1 MERRLAGRGIMD
13 LDTLY
18 LTPIQPTFL
27 EVIETSSGLLEL
39 FPAVWSAAEG
49 LTSPDVHVRS
59 ASLSRLLELGAP
71 RISPLISYL
80 LATCILEPDLPLRCR
95 IVRALGELLIAD
107 EAGRQAPDA
116 VRRHM
121 IIYLAQMRTR
131 SIFSLLQAINAEPN
145 LEAHVTRLL
154 NNCPHAGTH
163 LSEIFSDREVPLAVR
178 QQAVHLVGQAGFL
191 DAVPSLERL
200 ASRLEARRNGQQ
212 SMPFA
217 PPPTTQDESKLLQEI
232 NQTLWM
238 LRQA

>member
-1 MERRLAGRGIMD
+1 
-13 LDTLY
+13 
-18 LTPIQPTFL
+18 
-27 EVIETSSGLLEL
+27 
-39 FPAVWSAAEG
+39 
-49 LTSPDVHVRS
+49 
-59 ASLSRLLELGAP
+59 
-71 RISPLISYL
+71 
-80 LATCILEPDLPLRCR
+80 
-95 IVRALGELLIAD
+95 
-107 EAGRQAPDA
+107 
-116 VRRHM
+116 
-121 IIYLAQMRTR
+121 
-131 SIFSLLQAINAEPN
+131 LLQAVITEPN

-163 LSEIFSDREVPLAVR
+163 LSEIFSDRGVPLAVR

-200 ASRLEARRNGQQ
+200 ASRLEARRSGQQ

>member
-1 MERRLAGRGIMD
+1 MD

-18 LTPIQPTFL
+18 LTPVQPTFL

-59 ASLSRLLELGAP
+59 ASLTRLLELGAP
-71 RISPLISYL
+71 RISPLISYI

-121 IIYLAQMRTR
+121 TTYLTQMRTR
-131 SIFSLLQAINAEPN
+131 PIFSLLQAINAEPD
-145 LEAHVTRLL
+145 LEAHITRLL
-154 NNCPHAGTH
+154 NNCLMPAPICLRYFPTGESPWLCANRQCISWVKQVFWTLCLPSNAWQRAWKRGVMGSNPCPLLPLRPHKMK
-163 LSEIFSDREVPLAVR
+163 VNY
-178 QQAVHLVGQAGFL
+178 
-191 DAVPSLERL
+191 
-200 ASRLEARRNGQQ
+200 SRR
-212 SMPFA
+212 
-217 PPPTTQDESKLLQEI
+217 
-232 NQTLWM
+232 
-238 LRQA
+238 

>member
-1 MERRLAGRGIMD
+1 MEIGWKAKMD

-49 LTSPDVHVRS
+49 LTSPDVHIRS
-59 ASLSRLLELGAP
+59 TSLTRLQELGAP
-71 RISPLISYL
+71 RLSALISYL
-80 LATCILEPDLPLRCR
+80 LATRIVDPDLALRCR
-95 IVRALGELLIAD
+95 IVRTLGDLLVPD
-107 EAGRQAPDA
+107 NAGRQAPDS

-121 IIYLAQMRTR
+121 IGYLAQMRTR
-131 SIFSLLQAINAEPN
+131 QIFSLLQTAIAEPD
-145 LEAHVTRLL
+145 LEEHIARLL

-163 LSEIFSDREVPLAVR
+163 MAEIFSNREASLDVR
-178 QQAVHLVGQAGFL
+178 QQAVHFVGQAGFL
-191 DAVPSLERL
+191 EALPALERL
-200 ASRLEARRNGQQ
+200 ANRLEARRNGQQ

-217 PPPTTQDESKLLQEI
+217 PPANTQDESGLLHEI
-232 NQTLWM
+232 NQTLLI